1 MDQGIRRDGY
11 KDRDREATVSQ
22 PFQLPFFLSTV
33 DILNRYRMLR
43 DAEQF
48 QTKMGKIEGAGD
60 LGERLVQLAQAKSVT
75 EQASTEKASSPSKE
89 QGEEESTSGTS

>member
-1 MDQGIRRDGY
+1 M
-11 KDRDREATVSQ
+11 E
-22 PFQLPFFLSTV
+22 
-33 DILNRYRMLR
+33 ILNRYRMLR